1 MKPQVLRIGLVG
13 LLAVGIGLA
22 WWCRDQWTAEAIGV
36 WVEGLGVWEP
46 LVFVGV
52 YCLAPALFF
61 PGVVLTL
68 AGGALFGPMLGALLS
83 LAGATVGA
91 TVAFLIA
98 RHVAADWVEHRLG
111 RRLQEIKAGVERED
125 WRFVAFVRLVPVFPF
140 NLLNYALGLTR
151 LSVRTFAVTSL
162 LTMAPGALA
171 YAYLGYA
178 GREVVSGGP
187 ALVRKGFLALTL
199 LAAVALLP
207 VLIRHWRRPGRLT
220 LRQFHALRSQDALP
234 LVLDVRSPE
243 EFIGELGH
251 IGGALLIPLPE
262 LDHRLAALTPHR
274 QRTIVTV
281 GKGEGRSGRAA
292 EWLRAHGFPS
302 VCVLTGGM
310 ESWQRAGLPVSHE
323 HDSAAEPLGGG
334 RRAPQGCPGAIASER
349 AILEG

>member
-1 MKPQVLRIGLVG
+1 MTPRVLRIGLVG

-22 WWCRDQWTAEAIGV
+22 WWSRDQWTAEAIAV
-36 WVEGLGVWEP
+36 WVEGLGVWGP

-61 PGVVLTL
+61 PGAVLTL
-68 AGGALFGPMLGALLS
+68 AGGALFGPLAGALLS

-98 RHVAADWVEHRLG
+98 RYLAADWVERRLG
-111 RRLQEIKAGVERED
+111 RRVQEIKAGVEREG

-151 LSVRTFAVTSL
+151 LSVRTFAVTSWI
-162 LTMAPGALA
+162 TMAPGALA
-171 YAYLGYA
+171 YAYLGSA
-178 GREVVSGGP
+178 GREAISGGP
-187 ALVRKGFLALTL
+187 ALVHKGLLAL

-207 VLIRHWRRPGRLT
+207 VLSRHWRRPGRLT
-220 LRQFHALRSQDALP
+220 QRQLHTLLSQDAPP

-243 EFIGELGH
+243 EFVGALGH
-251 IGGALLIPLPE
+251 IGGAMLLPWPE

-281 GKGEGRSGRAA
+281 CKGEGRSGRAA
-292 EWLRAHGFPS
+292 ERLREHDFPS
-302 VCVLTGGM
+302 VDVLAGGM
-310 ESWQRAGLPVSHE
+310 EAWQRAGLPVSHAR
-323 HDSAAEPLGGG
+323 DSAAEPLG
-334 RRAPQGCPGAIASER
+334 
-349 AILEG
+349 